1 MATSLIPMSLSA
13 SPDPAAG
20 LDLGSPVPLAAIPRS
35 LKQLWE
41 SSAAVT
47 RASAMNFAICS
58 EDGSSLGPNTE
69 LIREVTREH
78 ACRAILMGVIANS
91 LMKAGIATV
100 VGERR
105 FAWQTAASLL
115 AMAAAGA
122 AMLAL

>member
-41 SSAAVT
+41 STAAVT

-58 EDGSSLGPNTE
+58 EDGASLGPNTD

-78 ACRAILMGVIANS
+78 ACRAILIAITP
-91 LMKAGIATV
+91 APGPPEI
-100 VGERR
+100 R
-105 FAWQTAASLL
+105 AWITAHCQL
-115 AMAAAGA
+115 AAGGNA
-122 AMLAL
+122 TTTALITET